1 VPAGVFV
8 VDGLTLSENLD
19 TGAVTMRAAV
29 IEWLSDPLTPVIVTV
44 DVPVGVEDVVC
55 TVKVLVAFVFGLGEK
70 LAVAPDGN
78 PDAESVTGLLKPFEA
93 LTETEYVA
101 AVPAV
106 TDALDGLAPSEKSA
120 FCDAA

>member
-1 VPAGVFV
+1 MPAGVFV

-55 TVKVLVAFVFGLGEK
+55 TVSVLVAFVFGLGEK

>member
-1 VPAGVFV
+1 VLV

-19 TGAVTMRAAV
+19 TGAVTLRATV

-44 DVPVGVEDVVC
+44 NAPVGVEDDVC
-55 TVKVLVAFVFGLGEK
+55 TVSALVAFVFGLGEK
-70 LAVAPDGN
+70 LAVAADGN
-78 PDAESVTGLLKPFEA
+78 PDAESVTGFLKPFEA
-93 LTETEYVA
+93 LMDTEYVA

-106 TDALDGLAPSEKSA
+106 TDALDGPAPSEKSA

>member
-1 VPAGVFV
+1 MPAGVFV

-19 TGAVTMRAAV
+19 TGAVTVRAAV

-55 TVKVLVAFVFGLGEK
+55 TVSVLVAFVFGLGEK

-106 TDALDGLAPSEKSA
+106 TGALDGVAPSEKSA

>member
-1 VPAGVFV
+1 VFV

-55 TVKVLVAFVFGLGEK
+55 TVSVLVAFVFGLGEK